1 MIEEFRV
8 INSFPDFEISE
19 FGRIRKK
26 GESKLRCINV
36 LSKHGDLIY
45 NDIKIPKAVAEMW
58 IPNPEGKE
66 YVGYL
71 DGDRFNCHY
80 SNLYWCDLEDMYKFY
95 PKLHEWRNN
104 WDVWEKARQENTL
117 PEDLMDFDRYE
128 LSWEN
133 YFRKLINGSRYLV
146 YAPEYSKTF
155 TNKIGNPE
163 RGYSFFNELVESKIR
178 MIESREPGNRSSFLS
193 PFTQPQRNPFT
204 ASPFNPFKG
213 N

>member
-8 INSFPDFEISE
+8 ISSFPDFEISE

-26 GESKLRCINV
+26 GESKLRCVNV
-36 LSKHGDLIY
+36 LSKHGDLLYAARDSGIFL
-45 NDIKIPKAVAEMW
+45 KIGKTVAEMW

-104 WDVWEKARQENTL
+104 LDAWEKARQENKL
-117 PEDLMDFDRYE
+117 PEDLMDFDKYE
-128 LSWEN
+128 LSWEK

-163 RGYSFFNELVESKIR
+163 RGYSLFNEMVGHRIAF
-178 MIESREPGNRSSFLS
+178 IESG
-193 PFTQPQRNPFT
+193 
-204 ASPFNPFKG
+204 SPFNISYAQHNPSYYSLG